1 MLGAKD
7 WLQLRLLGGCEIR
20 GGEETLLFESNKVCA
35 LLVYLAMNPCTHQ
48 RDKLIDLFWGDF
60 PEAKARR
67 NLRHAL
73 WNLRQQINLPDS
85 APILQAD
92 SQTVFLT
99 PGANIWLDVVAFQ
112 DAVERFTGK
121 QGKFAL
127 YALSNAMDVYRGD
140 FLEGFHVAGASVF
153 EEWALVECERL
164 RMLALKV
171 LQWLVT
177 GYASQRENETALAYA
192 RHWLALSPWQEE
204 AHRQMMRLLAATG
217 QREAALMQ
225 YETCRQ
231 TLAAELGVTPD
242 RETTQLYEQIKAE
255 SMGKKGGGSVFVLQP
270 THLPLP
276 LTPFI
281 GREKEF
287 AEVSALLDDPA
298 CCLLT
303 LTGPGG
309 IGKTRLALQTASQK
323 SVFSDLGV
331 AFVPLVD
338 LSTPQEILPAIVNE
352 LGFTLFGPQEPRE
365 QLLDFLREKQILL
378 VLDNFEHLL
387 EGAVLIREILDS
399 TPSMKVLV
407 TSRERLNLQGE
418 WVYPLEGLKEPQ
430 AIQLFTQTARRLFL
444 GLSFEG
450 EESYLAQ
457 ICRLVHGTPLALEL
471 AAAWVRVLSCQEIV
485 TELESHQ
492 AATFLTNQYRD
503 VPDRHR
509 SLQAVFDH
517 SWDLLQEKEKQVLM
531 YLSIFRGGFHR
542 EAAEVVAGA
551 SLTDISILVDKSL
564 LRRHL
569 NGRYELHG
577 LIRGFALEKL
587 RQSGNENKIERKHA
601 VYYSHVLAT
610 CKEPLRELLGQMGTE
625 IENLR
630 TAWRWAVTQREWDI
644 IEKLHDKLYVFFEVQ
659 SAFQEGETFFRD
671 TLETL
676 TGVETPQELRN
687 DEENLIAWKL
697 LAIWSALTCRLGRLD
712 AASESFSRCVDVF
725 RQRET
730 QKELAFRLFYL
741 GDTTR
746 LLGDLH
752 QAQTYLQ
759 ESLDL
764 YIKSGNQD
772 DAAFALNVLGL
783 VAAAQGEHT
792 EAKKLLEQSRKI
804 FQVVDHPWGL
814 AVVNINLGSLL
825 KALQDYPAATALL
838 QESLALCQELGH
850 RWAAAVCLNHLGDLA
865 RLQGDRTEAQS
876 HYLNS
881 LSLHREIGS
890 PRGIREA
897 TLRLATLLQEQ
908 EDLKRALVLLLI
920 DNDPTEDDVFEA
932 EIQERVA
939 MLRDKLSEADYQDA
953 RELSRSRSIEEIL
966 EN

>member
-1 MLGAKD
+1 
-7 WLQLRLLGGCEIR
+7 
-20 GGEETLLFESNKVCA
+20 
-35 LLVYLAMNPCTHQ
+35 
-48 RDKLIDLFWGDF
+48 
-60 PEAKARR
+60 
-67 NLRHAL
+67 
-73 WNLRQQINLPDS
+73 
-85 APILQAD
+85 
-92 SQTVFLT
+92 
-99 PGANIWLDVVAFQ
+99 
-112 DAVERFTGK
+112 
-121 QGKFAL
+121 
-127 YALSNAMDVYRGD
+127 
-140 FLEGFHVAGASVF
+140 
-153 EEWALVECERL
+153 
-164 RMLALKV
+164 
-171 LQWLVT
+171 
-177 GYASQRENETALAYA
+177 
-192 RHWLALSPWQEE
+192 
-204 AHRQMMRLLAATG
+204 
-217 QREAALMQ
+217 
-225 YETCRQ
+225 
-231 TLAAELGVTPD
+231 
-242 RETTQLYEQIKAE
+242 
-255 SMGKKGGGSVFVLQP
+255 
-270 THLPLP
+270 
-276 LTPFI
+276 
-281 GREKEF
+281 
-287 AEVSALLDDPA
+287 
-298 CCLLT
+298 
-303 LTGPGG
+303 
-309 IGKTRLALQTASQK
+309 
-323 SVFSDLGV
+323 
-331 AFVPLVD
+331 
-338 LSTPQEILPAIVNE
+338 
-352 LGFTLFGPQEPRE
+352 
-365 QLLDFLREKQILL
+365 
-378 VLDNFEHLL
+378 
-387 EGAVLIREILDS
+387 
-399 TPSMKVLV
+399 
-407 TSRERLNLQGE
+407 
-418 WVYPLEGLKEPQ
+418 
-430 AIQLFTQTARRLFL
+430 
-444 GLSFEG
+444 
-450 EESYLAQ
+450 
-457 ICRLVHGTPLALEL
+457 
-471 AAAWVRVLSCQEIV
+471 
-485 TELESHQ
+485 
-492 AATFLTNQYRD
+492 
-503 VPDRHR
+503 
-509 SLQAVFDH
+509 
-517 SWDLLQEKEKQVLM
+517 
-531 YLSIFRGGFHR
+531 
-542 EAAEVVAGA
+542 
-551 SLTDISILVDKSL
+551 
-564 LRRHL
+564 
-569 NGRYELHG
+569 
-577 LIRGFALEKL
+577 
-587 RQSGNENKIERKHA
+587 
-601 VYYSHVLAT
+601 
-610 CKEPLRELLGQMGTE
+610 MGTE

-730 QKELAFRLFYL
+730 QKELAFSLFYL